1 MSVELAIRGPEKWV
15 RNEKS
20 GMFARV
26 FRWMDA
32 SERQWKRRH
41 AREVSLPSPET
52 LESAGSGV
60 RIEHPGIARTP
71 FANGV
76 PHPLQRF

>member
-1 MSVELAIRGPEKWV
+1 MLRANQELTMSVELAIRGPEKWV

-41 AREVSLPSPET
+41 AREVSRILALT
-52 LESAGSGV
+52 GNAGERGFW
-60 RIEHPGIARTP
+60 RAD
-71 FANGV
+71 
-76 PHPLQRF
+76 